1 MKFIDNAGRLWHR
14 FYSVRFSVAAALA
27 ALYAGWE
34 AHVYGQPVWACLLT
48 AGLALAAGLS
58 RVVAQPK
65 TREDC
70 DG

>member
-1 MKFIDNAGRLWHR
+1 MKFIDNAGQLWHR
-14 FYSVRFSVAAALA
+14 FYSVRFSAAAALA

-48 AGLALAAGLS
+48 AGLALLASLS